1 MTYALTTQ
9 QAEIVNAVVS
19 GKRNVAVVARAGTG
33 KSSTIEAIINE
44 YVKSFPSHELLVC
57 AFNKAI
63 TVEMGERLAA
73 AGHKDFRKVAVQTA
87 HSMGYGLVRF
97 VFKSKIDG
105 DKVSNIIRAQN
116 DAVYST
122 YRGQIE
128 QLVRYAKD
136 NAFGFFHGV
145 GDTHKWYQLAEH
157 HDIDG
162 LEDEQDMDAVV
173 AAAQHI
179 YRLSLDQ
186 TDVVDFSD
194 MILFPLVKNMRVK
207 FTKDL
212 IFVDEAQDL
221 SPARQALILKF
232 MKPGGRIVVVG
243 DDRQAIYGF
252 AGADAEA
259 LPGLIRKLDAEVLPL
274 TVTWRCPK
282 AVVAFANRLVP
293 DLEAA
298 APNAEG
304 EVLHGQAATDA
315 WAALEVKDAIL
326 CRKMAPL
333 VAEAYKLIRKGTPA
347 KVEGRDIGK
356 GIKAL
361 VGRWKVASI
370 DALLQRLDV
379 YRIRETQK
387 AMAKH
392 NESKVT
398 EIEDRVNTV
407 VEIAGECI
415 RQGKKDVQ
423 AIYDA
428 IDALFGDDVKHAV
441 VLCTFHRSKGREWN
455 NVFILP
461 SSPFRAKQAWQLQ
474 QEENLRYV
482 AYTRAKKTLVLLP
495 E

>member
-1 MTYALTTQ
+1 MTYALTAQ
-9 QAEIVNAVVS
+9 QEAIVSAIVH
-19 GKRNVAVVARAGTG
+19 GKRNVAAVARAGTG
-33 KSSTIEAIINE
+33 KSSTIEAVINE
-44 YVKSFPSHELLVC
+44 YVKHHPNHELLVC

-63 TVEMGERLAA
+63 TVEMQERLAA

-97 VFKSKIDG
+97 MFKSKIDG
-105 DKVSNIIRAQN
+105 DKVSKIIRAQN
-116 DAVYST
+116 EAVYVT

-136 NAFGFFHGV
+136 AAFGFFAKV
-145 GDTHKWYQLAEH
+145 GDTHAWYELADH

-173 AAAQHI
+173 RAAQNV
-179 YRLSLDQ
+179 YKLSLAQ

-259 LPGLIRKLDAEVLPL
+259 LPNLIKQLDAEVLPL
-274 TVTWRCPK
+274 TVTWRCAK
-282 AVVAFANRLVP
+282 AVVTFANALVP

-304 EVLHGQAATDA
+304 EVLHGSDATDA
-315 WAALEVKDAIL
+315 WATLDVKDAVL

-333 VAEAYKLIRKGTPA
+333 VAEAYKLIRKGVPA

-356 GIKAL
+356 GIKLL

-370 DALLQRLDV
+370 DALLQRLEA
-379 YRIRETQK
+379 YRIREVQK

-392 NESKVT
+392 NERKVT

-428 IDALFGDDVKHAV
+428 IDALFGDDVKNAV
-441 VLCTFHRSKGREWN
+441 TFCTLHRSKGREWTR
-455 NVFILP
+455 VFILP
-461 SSPFRAKQAWQLQ
+461 CSPFRAKQAWQLQ
-474 QEENLRYV
+474 QERNLEYV
-482 AYTRAKKTLVLLP
+482 GYTRAKQTLVILP
-495 E
+495 D